1 MTNPINLIEAFKTAR
16 AALDAR
22 YVSVGRQAP
31 EFGEMTFRFE
41 GSTYR
46 AEFKGNRKPKIFE
59 IASHAIN
66 LRYGNRPETRR
77 V

>member
-1 MTNPINLIEAFKTAR
+1 MTNTANLIEAFNTAR
-16 AALDAR
+16 AALAAR
-22 YVSVGRQAP
+22 FEAAGRTLEP
-31 EFGEMTFRFE
+31 KGEITFRHA

-46 AEFKGNRKPKIFE
+46 AEYNGTRKPRIFE

-66 LRYGNRPETRR
+66 RRYGNRPETLR